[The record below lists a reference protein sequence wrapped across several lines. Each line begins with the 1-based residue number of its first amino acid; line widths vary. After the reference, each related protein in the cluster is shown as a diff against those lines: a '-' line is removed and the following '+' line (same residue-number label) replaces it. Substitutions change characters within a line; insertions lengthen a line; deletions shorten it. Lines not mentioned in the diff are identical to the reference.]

1 MDDMLFALLPTKIS
15 PTPRPATGCGDAWLM
30 CSLAAAAGRL
40 QLGRA
45 HICLF
50 YLGRRESGRKKTPS
64 PPLYPILRHRHHR
77 QTCHSLVV
85 AEAQAGQLNA
95 VAHDN
100 LPQSPFLN
108 SPPSET
114 L

>member
-1 MDDMLFALLPTKIS
+1 
-15 PTPRPATGCGDAWLM
+15 M
-30 CSLAAAAGRL
+30 CVLAAAGRL

-45 HICLF
+45 HIYLF
-50 YLGRRESGRKKTPS
+50 YLGRRESGRKQRN
-64 PPLYPILRHRHHR
+64 PPLPSLPIRRHR
-77 QTCHSLVV
+77 QTRHSLVV

-108 SPPSET
+108 SPLRKHSEF
-114 L
+114 